1 MQNFT
6 FGEWLSEWF
15 NTYKKPRLRNGSK
28 VPIETAIR
36 LHIPAEYKARPLAE
50 ISAFDLDKIISLVPP
65 SRTQKVLHDVITG
78 AMSKAFRLDLIQK
91 DIAQAVEPVRYV
103 KKYGSALTLDEQTQ
117 FLHDIR
123 GHKLER
129 LFWFY
134 LLTGVRRNEALA
146 LVWFDV
152 DFFKNQ
158 ILIRGTK
165 TKSALRFI
173 PMTDELR
180 ALMSDLYA
188 AQKKA
193 TRGKLDG
200 LRVFPFRGDYVTKI
214 FKHFCPAHKLHDLRH
229 TFATRCA
236 ESNMQPSATQR
247 LLGHSK
253 IDMTMRVYTHVA
265 SEFVRNETAKF
276 SLKFSLNPYEKSG

>member
-6 FGEWLSEWF
+6 FGEWLSEW
-15 NTYKKPRLRNGSK
+15 YKIYKLPRLQNGSK

-36 LHIPAEYKARPLAE
+36 LHVPAEYKARPLAD
-50 ISAFDLDKIISLVPP
+50 ITAFDLDKIISFVPP
-65 SRTQKVLHDVITG
+65 SRTQKVLHDVITA
-78 AMSKAFRLDLIQK
+78 AMSKAFRLGVIAK
-91 DIAQAVEPVRYV
+91 DIAQAVEPVRYA
-103 KKYGSALTLDEQTQ
+103 KKYGEALTLDEQTQ

-134 LLTGVRRNEALA
+134 LLSGVRRNEALS

-173 PMTDELR
+173 PMSGELR
-180 ALMSDLYA
+180 ALMLELYTE
-188 AQKKA
+188 QKK
-193 TRGKLDG
+193 
-200 LRVFPFRGDYVTKI
+200 
-214 FKHFCPAHKLHDLRH
+214 LHG
-229 TFATRCA
+229 A
-236 ESNMQPSATQR
+236 N
-247 LLGHSK
+247 
-253 IDMTMRVYTHVA
+253 
-265 SEFVRNETAKF
+265 
-276 SLKFSLNPYEKSG
+276 